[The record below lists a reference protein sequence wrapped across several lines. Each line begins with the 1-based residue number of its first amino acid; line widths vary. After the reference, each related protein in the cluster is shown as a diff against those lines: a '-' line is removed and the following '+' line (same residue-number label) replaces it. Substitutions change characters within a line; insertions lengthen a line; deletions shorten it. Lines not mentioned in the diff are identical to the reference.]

1 MTDQGDS
8 SLEAYIRA
16 NRGRFTEAALRS
28 QALAAG
34 HSPEAVDAA
43 LAATRD
49 LQQPVDVGRVVRR
62 VFLIYLAVYLILDAL
77 IFINPSNQGSG
88 FLGDLRGIGILIL
101 SLALGAGFVASLV
114 WIASRRGF
122 FFVIGCGL
130 VLYGLSIL
138 TGYQPALFVALIV
151 SGIGMALAFAAL
163 RYRRQSA
170 APSAVSVELLMS
182 IPLLILLAVGGAC
195 VVSGLPIPRP
205 A

>member
-1 MTDQGDS
+1 MTDKGDS

-16 NRGRFTEAALRS
+16 NRGLYTEAALRS

-34 HSPEAVDAA
+34 HSPDAVDAA

-49 LQQPVDVGRVVRR
+49 LQQPVNVGRVVRR

-77 IFINPSNQGSG
+77 IFINPANRDSG

-101 SLALGAGFVASLV
+101 SLALGGGFVASLV

-130 VLYGLSIL
+130 VLYGISLL
-138 TGYQPALFVALIV
+138 TGYQPTLFVALV
-151 SGIGMALAFAAL
+151 VVGLGMALALAAL
-163 RYRRQSA
+163 RYRRTSA
-170 APSAVSVELLMS
+170 ARSGVSVELLMLM
-182 IPLLILLAVGGAC
+182 PLLILLAVGGAC

>member
-16 NRGRFTEAALRS
+16 NRGRYTEDALRS

-77 IFINPSNQGSG
+77 IFINPANQGSG

-101 SLALGAGFVASLV
+101 SVALGAGFVASLV

-122 FFVIGCGL
+122 VFVIGCGL

-138 TGYQPALFVALIV
+138 TGYQPTLFVALIV